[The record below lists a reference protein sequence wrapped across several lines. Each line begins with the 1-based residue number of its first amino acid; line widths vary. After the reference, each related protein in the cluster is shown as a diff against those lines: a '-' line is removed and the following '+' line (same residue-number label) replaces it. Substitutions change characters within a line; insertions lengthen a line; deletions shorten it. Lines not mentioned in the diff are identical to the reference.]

1 MSVTRFEEVLLIS
14 NRTRDLIDG
23 APASVPVKSKDK
35 EIMIAL
41 REYEEGKMDV
51 QARAEQIIKGMRL
64 LEQDKNLARDISN
77 SKLKQEH
84 LSKNASS
91 LDFDMIRLFEDVSG
105 YHDENIFIDEGTQDF
120 KIESDNDVNL
130 ADNEENN
137 EENEGFDFKSLEE
150 EGEADILNI
159 DSDED
164 GEDLDF
170 SDMDDDT
177 GEGGDDA
184 NEKMK
189 AKKNIALQTDEKF
202 EDFEED

>member
-23 APASVPVKSKDK
+23 APASVQVKSKDK

-41 REYEEGKMDV
+41 REYEQGKIDV
-51 QARAEQIIKGMRL
+51 QARVKQIIDGML
-64 LEQDKNLARDISN
+64 SLEQHKNLAMEISN

-84 LSKNASS
+84 LTKNAAS
-91 LDFDMIRLFEDVSG
+91 LDFDMIRLFEDVTG
-105 YHDENIFIDEGTQDF
+105 YHDENIFIDEGMQGF
-120 KIESDNDVNL
+120 KIEAENNVNL

-150 EGEADILNI
+150 EGESDILNI
-159 DSDED
+159 DADED
-164 GEDLDF
+164 GGDLDF
-170 SDMDDDT
+170 SYMEDDT
-177 GEGGDDA
+177 GEGNDDP
-184 NEKMK
+184 NERIKS
-189 AKKNIALQTDEKF
+189 KKNVMLQTDEKF